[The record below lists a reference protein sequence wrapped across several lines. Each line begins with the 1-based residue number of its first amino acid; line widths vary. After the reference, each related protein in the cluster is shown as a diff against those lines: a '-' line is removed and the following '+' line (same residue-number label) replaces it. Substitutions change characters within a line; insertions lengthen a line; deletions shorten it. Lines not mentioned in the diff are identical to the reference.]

1 MTHLCV
7 GSGHQQGA
15 ISSQSLFFPPAVAL
29 LLLCYREKVMLSIQD
44 QPEGQGEELN
54 ADSALLAMAT
64 RGWQSMRLANPK
76 ILSSVA

>member
-1 MTHLCV
+1 
-7 GSGHQQGA
+7 
-15 ISSQSLFFPPAVAL
+15 
-29 LLLCYREKVMLSIQD
+29 MLSIQD

-76 ILSSVA
+76 ILSSVAWRILSQSRNSHRGVKAAWKLI